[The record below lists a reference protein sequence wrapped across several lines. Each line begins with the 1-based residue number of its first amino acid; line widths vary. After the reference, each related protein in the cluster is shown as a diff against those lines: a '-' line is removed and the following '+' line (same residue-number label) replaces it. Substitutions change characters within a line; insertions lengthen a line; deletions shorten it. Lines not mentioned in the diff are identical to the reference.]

1 MKRFS
6 VLASI
11 TATLLFGS
19 VAGHAQSPEIQKFF
33 VFDAHMHPM
42 ANAYRG
48 GWNVGDPNDPQFSL
62 SMARQGG
69 LGAVFANTSVDEFYS
84 VNHIAV
90 KEVLRQ
96 FDHMY
101 RQVVLYPD
109 QLGIARDADQVCGPF
124 RNRANWRLSCRF
136 PVAVLWK
143 ATWQP
148 CGCCTSLA
156 CASLAPC
163 TSSKTASGILPYPRK
178 TTAKGGD

>member
-101 RQVVLYPD
+101 RQVVLYPGPTGD
-109 QLGIARDADQVCGPF
+109 SQGCRPGAGPPGTGQTGHHPVDFRRQCSGKRPGSPTDAARA
-124 RNRANWRLSCRF
+124 W
-136 PVAVLWK
+136 
-143 ATWQP
+143 
-148 CGCCTSLA
+148 
-156 CASLAPC
+156 LAPH
-163 TSSKTASGILPYPRK
+163 
-178 TTAKGGD
+178 

>member
-11 TATLLFGS
+11 TATLLLGS

-109 QLGIARDADQVCGPF
+109 QLASYHHFLYNFPPF
-124 RNRANWRLSCRF
+124 FLFHIVLRLLF
-136 PVAVLWK
+136 LYY
-143 ATWQP
+143 
-148 CGCCTSLA
+148 SLNFNF
-156 CASLAPC
+156 L
-163 TSSKTASGILPYPRK
+163 
-178 TTAKGGD
+178 